1 MFQAAPLKENLML
14 KPGIAASFV
23 MVAGAAALT
32 EIVAAY
38 AHAL

>member
-1 MFQAAPLKENLML
+1 ML

-23 MVAGAAALT
+23 MVAGAAVLT

-38 AHAL
+38 ANAI